1 MKKLS
6 SHYAECV
13 LAGRD
18 RFMRTLVRP
27 DMPEKL
33 KKQQQ
38 ETRKRCYD
46 RQERE
51 FFKQDTCD
59 GYVI

>member
-1 MKKLS
+1 
-6 SHYAECV
+6 
-13 LAGRD
+13 
-18 RFMRTLVRP
+18 MRMLVRP
-27 DMPEKL
+27 DVPENL

-38 ETRKRCYD
+38 ETRKQCYD